1 MLRNYLFLL
10 FLIGFSCSAYA
21 YKWHRGLYQIDQMES
36 GIQFAK
42 FGELVTEIPT
52 ENVPLELNQLA
63 KFSANDSASL
73 FFRMSTGVLGKWKG
87 PGKFSIEAFDHSW
100 VDARLSNES
109 FNELTRTILY
119 FDKGH
124 LFINAE
130 ALTQESY
137 VLVETPL
144 GKVIS
149 YGGIFSLKLEEFKD
163 SAQRNAV
170 IECYEGSLVFTD
182 QTGAINTLSN
192 GNKMPIMLKDGV
204 FKINRVELDELEQRA
219 VSNFEKERVSF
230 IEPNT
235 FPKVKMPTPVD
246 SEQKDES
253 SNEAEEIKESYY
265 FPVVEQIK
273 SFNPYKKSY
282 SDN

>member
-1 MLRNYLFLL
+1 
-10 FLIGFSCSAYA
+10 
-21 YKWHRGLYQIDQMES
+21 
-36 GIQFAK
+36 
-42 FGELVTEIPT
+42 IPT
-52 ENVPLELNQLA
+52 ENFPLELNQLA

-73 FFRMSTGVLGKWKG
+73 FFTMSTGVLGKWKG

-100 VDARLSNES
+100 VDARLSDES
-109 FNELTRTILY
+109 VDELTRTILY

-130 ALTQESY
+130 ALIQESY
-137 VLVETPL
+137 ILVETPL

-170 IECYEGSLVFTD
+170 IECYEGSLAFTD
-182 QTGAINTLSN
+182 QRGTINTLSS

-219 VSNFEKERVSF
+219 VSNFEKERMSF
-230 IEPNT
+230 IEPDT